1 MEFLHSFPR
10 RCVAGIHLLHS
21 LTLRLKVEK
30 LFSQIWISM
39 LEVFTFRPILEVK
52 GVFRLLLLL
61 YCCCIVI
68 FSPRACAVLIRYY
81 KHVLLALGTMYQ
93 VAI

>member
-1 MEFLHSFPR
+1 
-10 RCVAGIHLLHS
+10 
-21 LTLRLKVEK
+21 
-30 LFSQIWISM
+30 M

-68 FSPRACAVLIRYY
+68 FSPRTCAVISYY
-81 KHVLLALGTMYQ
+81 KHVFFSVVYRVPSGKFWVMSQRTGPGALTITQ
-93 VAI
+93 QPVHSQ

>member
-1 MEFLHSFPR
+1 
-10 RCVAGIHLLHS
+10 
-21 LTLRLKVEK
+21 
-30 LFSQIWISM
+30 M

-68 FSPRACAVLIRYY
+68 FSPRACAVCH
-81 KHVLLALGTMYQ
+81 KVLQTRLFSVVYRILSGNMRSWVTSQRTGPGALTITQ
-93 VAI
+93 QPVHSQ

>member
-1 MEFLHSFPR
+1 
-10 RCVAGIHLLHS
+10 
-21 LTLRLKVEK
+21 
-30 LFSQIWISM
+30 M

-81 KHVLLALGTMYQ
+81 KHVFFSVGYHVPSGNMYSWVTSQRTGPGALTITQ
-93 VAI
+93 QPVHSQ